1 MWAIVKKEFQSYFL
15 SPIGYIYIGIF
26 LLMCSIVF
34 YANIF
39 WSIILGGYVD
49 FSNLFKNSMFISVQ
63 VILIF
68 IIPLLTMRMFSEE
81 RKNGTEQLLLTSP
94 RSVTSIVLEKFIAAA
109 LVVLVSVA
117 LTLIYY
123 AILCYFGEPQ
133 LGKSLVAIL
142 GFALLALAYISFGMF
157 ASSLTENQIIA
168 AVISIA
174 FFMLSWFLPGFSS
187 AFVNFS
193 LMDAF
198 YMSFVN
204 GAISIQNLVLLVSF
218 TVLFIIFTIMVIQR
232 RKSVK

>member
-26 LLMCSIVF
+26 LLMCSIFF
-34 YANIF
+34 YLDIF
-39 WSIILGGYVD
+39 AYMSTD
-49 FSNLFKNSMFISVQ
+49 FTYMFGSASTV
-63 VILIF
+63 LTF

-94 RSVTSIVLEKFIAAA
+94 RSVTSIVLGKFIAAA

-204 GAISIQNLVLLVSF
+204 GAISIQNLVFLVSF

>member
-1 MWAIVKKEFQSYFL
+1 MWAIIKKEFKSYFL

-26 LLMCSIVF
+26 LLMCSIFF
-34 YANIF
+34 YLDIF
-39 WSIILGGYVD
+39 AYMSTD
-49 FSNLFKNSMFISVQ
+49 FTYMFGSASTVLTFIVP
-63 VILIF
+63 LI
-68 IIPLLTMRMFSEE
+68 TMRMFSEE
-81 RKNGTEQLLLTSP
+81 RKSGTEQLLLTSP
-94 RSVTSIVLEKFIAAA
+94 RSVTSIVLGKFIAAA

-117 LTLIYY
+117 ATLMYY

-168 AVISIA
+168 AVISVA
-174 FFMLSWFLPGFSS
+174 FFMISWFLPGFSS

-204 GAISIQNLVLLVSF
+204 GTISIQNLVLLLSF

>member
-1 MWAIVKKEFQSYFL
+1 MWAIIKKEFKSYFL

-26 LLMCSIVF
+26 LLMCSIFF
-34 YANIF
+34 YLDIF
-39 WSIILGGYVD
+39 AYMSTD
-49 FSNLFKNSMFISVQ
+49 FTYMFGSASTVLTFIVP
-63 VILIF
+63 LI
-68 IIPLLTMRMFSEE
+68 TMRMFSEE
-81 RKNGTEQLLLTSP
+81 RKSGTEQLLLTSP
-94 RSVTSIVLEKFIAAA
+94 RSVTSIVLGKFIAAA

-117 LTLIYY
+117 ATLIYY
-123 AILCYFGEPQ
+123 AILCCFGEPQ

-142 GFALLALAYISFGMF
+142 GFALLALAYMSFGMF

-168 AVISIA
+168 AVISVA
-174 FFMLSWFLPGFSS
+174 FFMISWFLPGFSS

-204 GAISIQNLVLLVSF
+204 GTISIQNLVLLLSF